1 MLMKWLPVGT
11 KKLAGEEFFL
21 LAELFFLVAEEILIL
36 GHLECNGMTPATFD
50 DKLDF

>member
-21 LAELFFLVAEEILIL
+21 LAEEILIL
-36 GHLECNGMTPATFD
+36 GHLEFNGMTPAPFD